1 MDYSNGQAVSLERTV
16 RRWLIFAVVAAS
28 LAGCARP
35 ELELADGSAA
45 RWQQWQGQWLII
57 NYWAEWCAPC
67 RKEIPELNELHR
79 DGAEAGVVVLGV
91 NFDGLRGEALT
102 AVMDRMGVE
111 FPVLVDDPRQRWE
124 LPLPS
129 VLPSTLI
136 VGPDGQLQDVLV
148 GPQTYESL
156 ARAVGMAVEI

>member
-1 MDYSNGQAVSLERTV
+1 MDISNGHAVSLERTMC
-16 RRWLIFAVVAAS
+16 RWLIVAVAVVS

-35 ELELADGSAA
+35 ELELADGSGAS
-45 RWQQWQGQWLII
+45 WQQWQGQWLII

-102 AVMDRMGVE
+102 AVMERMGVE
-111 FPVLVDDPRQRWE
+111 FPVLVDDPRERWQQ
-124 LPLPS
+124 PQPA
-129 VLPSTLI
+129 VLPSTFI
-136 VGPDGQLQDVLV
+136 VDPDGELLDVLV

-156 ARAVGMAVEI
+156 ARAVGMTVEI